1 MNQNL
6 VVVFDYLKFW
16 MIDEQT
22 RAFALDATEH
32 NQPLPG
38 RNHLLDV
45 MQIKP
50 AAGERLA
57 ERVRATFLQQR
68 FKDFAPAETHQS
80 RLCDLAAQPN
90 RDDGFFTRGPSRL
103 HRARDKAWLRI
114 YVTEGFQHFVPM
126 QQIEVDRRQRDFSVE
141 VQARTKPF
149 VR

>member
-6 VVVFDYLKFW
+6 FVVFDYLKFW

-57 ERVRATFLQQR
+57 ERVRATFLQHR

-80 RLCDLAAQPN
+80 RLCYLAAQTN
-90 RDDGFFTRGPSRL
+90 RDDGLFTRNSAKLQPILVPSSI
-103 HRARDKAWLRI
+103 LR
-114 YVTEGFQHFVPM
+114 E
-126 QQIEVDRRQRDFSVE
+126 QIADGLDRHP
-141 VQARTKPF
+141 AP
-149 VR
+149 